1 MGVCTLGESGFGN
14 ADVVSLEEG
23 IRAWLLARRHPG
35 AGCGQFG
42 LHLGPRRAEAFYIRW
57 ETDVSGSTECV
68 WAQSVALPDVVAN
81 KMECLL
87 LKVG

>member
-1 MGVCTLGESGFGN
+1 MDSSACTS
-14 ADVVSLEEG
+14 DQ
-23 IRAWLLARRHPG
+23 G
-35 AGCGQFG
+35 ASK
-42 LHLGPRRAEAFYIRW
+42 AFYICL